1 MNTTVITNTL
11 LMVSIFFGISVYAL
25 DIKIPFPQRLVI
37 MFHDP
42 ASRIMFYFGVYL
54 LSFYNPI
61 ISMLALVFIVLLHSN
76 DLLLLQNKNKNV
88 EKNK

>member
-1 MNTTVITNTL
+1 MNTIVIINTL
-11 LMVSIFFGISVYAL
+11 LIVLIFFGISVYAL
-25 DIKIPFPQRLVI
+25 DIKIPFPQQLVI

-42 ASRIMFYFGVYL
+42 SIKIVFYFGVYL

-61 ISMLALVFIVLLHSN
+61 ISMLALVFVVLLHSN
-76 DLLLLQNKNKNV
+76 DILLLRNKNV